1 MTTMSQ
7 NARNQ
12 PAILALWA
20 VLYAYIWAVLP
31 IVVVGRFLI
40 RRYSSPLRRY
50 PGPLIA
56 SGSRVWKGDNPHNS
70 SRRLKL
76 TLWNYKSGA
85 HIPAIQ
91 RQTM

>member
-1 MTTMSQ
+1 MTTMSG
-7 NARNQ
+7 NARSQ

-20 VLYAYIWAVLP
+20 ALYTYIWAVLP
-31 IVVVGRFLI
+31 IVIVGRFLI
-40 RRYSSPLRRY
+40 RRYSSPLRQY

-56 SGSRVWKGDNPHNS
+56 SGSRVWKGDNPRNS
-70 SRRLKL
+70 SQRLKL
-76 TLWNYKSGA
+76 TLWNHKSGA